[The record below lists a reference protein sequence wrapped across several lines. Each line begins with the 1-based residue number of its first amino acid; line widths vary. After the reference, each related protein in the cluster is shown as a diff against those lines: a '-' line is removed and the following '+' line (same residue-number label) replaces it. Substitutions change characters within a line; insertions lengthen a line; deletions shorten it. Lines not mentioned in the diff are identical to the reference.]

1 VRRTQFIW
9 IYARPC
15 LNCQTNS
22 ISWRL
27 GLERNSEQTSYPHE
41 YSWPQYRLYVVKEL
55 GRMANVLT
63 AMDARL
69 DAIERYHHQEV
80 GRKRAMRAI
89 SAAFGAGAAVVV
101 ELLAKIFLHQ

>member
-1 VRRTQFIW
+1 
-9 IYARPC
+9 
-15 LNCQTNS
+15 
-22 ISWRL
+22 
-27 GLERNSEQTSYPHE
+27 
-41 YSWPQYRLYVVKEL
+41 
-55 GRMANVLT
+55 MANVLT
-63 AMDARL
+63 AMDVRL